1 MVLQAR
7 HERADTRLV
16 IPVLLLGVVSYAL
29 IQSLIAPVLPVIQH
43 DLHTTQSTVTWVLT
57 VNLLSASIFTPI
69 LGRLGDRAGKEK
81 LLLVTLVALAVG
93 SAISAVAPNIG
104 VMLVGRAIQG
114 LGGGVLPLAFG
125 IVRDTLPR
133 PRVAGAVGLV
143 AAVLAIGTGLGVV
156 LAGPIVDLLDY
167 RALFWLPMIMV
178 LVAAVATYFRMPASG
193 ARAPGRFSWTASV
206 LLAGWLVA
214 LLVPLTEAAE
224 WGWGSTR
231 VLSLLLAAVVLAVA
245 WIVVETRSASP
256 LIDMRMMRT
265 PAVWTTNLVA
275 LLFGV
280 GLYGLLGFLPAFVQ
294 TPPSAG
300 YGFGASV
307 TRAGLLI
314 LPMSVAMFVSGLAA
328 PRLTHRL
335 GAKTVLVGG
344 TLFAVASFAILT
356 FAHQRQWQI
365 LVAMAVLGLGFG
377 AAFATMSNVV
387 VAAVPA
393 HQTGVANG
401 MNANIRTIGGSLGA
415 ALMASIVGAQV
426 LPNGLPTENGYR
438 YGFAAL
444 GIASAGAALAA
455 LLVPRHHQH
464 EAEPDLTARD
474 EEAYAEAAVA
484 GVPGLEA
491 KPAT

>member
-1 MVLQAR
+1 VLQPAR
-7 HERADTRLV
+7 HARADTRFV
-16 IPVLLLGVVSYAL
+16 VPVLLLGVVSYAL
-29 IQSLIAPVLPVIQH
+29 IQSLIAPVLPVIQQ

-104 VMLVGRAIQG
+104 VMLVGRAVQG

-133 PRVAGAVGLV
+133 QRVAGAVGLI
-143 AAVLAIGTGLGVV
+143 AAVLGIGTGLGVV
-156 LAGPIVDLLDY
+156 LAGPIVDALDY

-178 LVAAVATYFRMPASG
+178 LVAAVVTHFRIPSSG
-193 ARAPGRFSWTASV
+193 VRAPGRFSWTASV
-206 LLAGWLVA
+206 LLAAWLVA
-214 LLVPLTEAAE
+214 LLVPLTEASQ

-231 VLSLLLAAVVLAVA
+231 VLGLLLAAVVLAIA
-245 WIVVETRSASP
+245 WVLVETRSASP

-275 LLFGV
+275 LLFGI
-280 GLYGLLGFLPAFVQ
+280 GLYGLLGFLPAFMQ

-314 LPMSVAMFVSGLAA
+314 LPLSVAMFVSGLAG
-328 PRLTHRL
+328 PRLTHRF

-344 TLFAVASFAILT
+344 TLLSVASFAILT
-356 FAHQRQWQI
+356 LAHDRQWEI

-426 LPNGLPTENGYR
+426 LPSGLPTENGYR

-444 GIASAGAALAA
+444 GLASVGAALAA
-455 LLVPRHHQH
+455 LLVPRNHQH
-464 EAEPDLTARD
+464 VAEPALPIRA
-474 EEAYAEAAVA
+474 EESYAEAAVA
-484 GVPGLEA
+484 GVPGLDA
-491 KPAT
+491 KV